1 MRWMTLPNSRIS
13 AGTLE
18 SAAIF
23 LDYTVGMEYK
33 DNKHE
38 VRLYIENAQEML
50 AAAKVNLDNDF
61 YASGVNRSYYA
72 VFYAANALLAT
83 LGEARS
89 KHSGVISVFRQRFIK
104 TGELVAELSE
114 IYGDLLNSR
123 QSGDYDLNTRV
134 DIETARQLLEKARR
148 FVDEVEQWL
157 RRNQWL

>member
-1 MRWMTLPNSRIS
+1 M
-13 AGTLE
+13 E
-18 SAAIF
+18 SATIF
-23 LDYTVGMEYK
+23 LDYTMGMDYK

-61 YASGVNRSYYA
+61 YATVVNRSYYA

-104 TGELVAELSE
+104 TGELPAELSE
-114 IYGDLLNSR
+114 IYGDLMNSR
-123 QSGDYDLNTRV
+123 QSGDYDLNTR
-134 DIETARQLLEKARR
+134 IEMETARELLEKARR
-148 FVDEVEQWL
+148 FVDEMEQWL

>member
-1 MRWMTLPNSRIS
+1 MDM
-13 AGTLE
+13 
-18 SAAIF
+18 
-23 LDYTVGMEYK
+23 DDK

-38 VRLYIENAQEML
+38 VRLYIENANEML
-50 AAAKVNLDNDF
+50 AVAKVNLDNDF

-89 KHSGVISVFRQRFIK
+89 KHSGVISVFRLRFIK
-104 TGELVAELSE
+104 TGELPAELSE

-123 QSGDYDLNTRV
+123 QSGDYDMNNRIE
-134 DIETARQLLEKARR
+134 IETVGQLLEKARH

>member
-1 MRWMTLPNSRIS
+1 M
-13 AGTLE
+13 
-18 SAAIF
+18 
-23 LDYTVGMEYK
+23 DYK

-38 VRLYIENAQEML
+38 VQLYIENAQEML

-61 YASGVNRSYYA
+61 YATGVNRSYYA

-89 KHSGVISVFRQRFIK
+89 KHSDVISVFRQRFIK
-104 TGELVAELSE
+104 TGELPAELSE
-114 IYGDLLNSR
+114 IYGDLMSSR

-134 DIETARQLLEKARR
+134 EMETARELLEKARR

>member
-1 MRWMTLPNSRIS
+1 MDDK
-13 AGTLE
+13 E
-18 SAAIF
+18 
-23 LDYTVGMEYK
+23 
-33 DNKHE
+33 NKRE

-50 AAAKVNLDNDF
+50 AAAKVNLDSDF
-61 YASGVNRSYYA
+61 YASGVNRAYYA

-104 TGELVAELSE
+104 TGELPVGLSE

-134 DIETARQLLEKARR
+134 EIETARQLLEKARK

>member
-1 MRWMTLPNSRIS
+1 
-13 AGTLE
+13 
-18 SAAIF
+18 
-23 LDYTVGMEYK
+23 MEDK
-33 DNKHE
+33 DNKRE

-50 AAAKVNLDNDF
+50 EAAKVNLDSDF

-89 KHSGVISVFRQRFIK
+89 KHSGVIGVFRQRFIK
-104 TGELVAELSE
+104 TGELPVALSE

-134 DIETARQLLEKARR
+134 EIETARQLLEKARG

>member
-1 MRWMTLPNSRIS
+1 M
-13 AGTLE
+13 
-18 SAAIF
+18 
-23 LDYTVGMEYK
+23 DYK

-38 VRLYIENAQEML
+38 VQLYIENAQEML

-61 YASGVNRSYYA
+61 YATGVNRSYYA

-89 KHSGVISVFRQRFIK
+89 KHSDVISVFRQRFIK
-104 TGELVAELSE
+104 TGELPAELSE
-114 IYGDLLNSR
+114 IYGDLMNSR

-134 DIETARQLLEKARR
+134 EMETARELLEKARR

>member
-1 MRWMTLPNSRIS
+1 M
-13 AGTLE
+13 
-18 SAAIF
+18 
-23 LDYTVGMEYK
+23 GMDYK

-61 YASGVNRSYYA
+61 YATVVNRSYYA

-104 TGELVAELSE
+104 TGELPAELSE
-114 IYGDLLNSR
+114 IYGDLMNSR
-123 QSGDYDLNTRV
+123 QSGDYDLNTR
-134 DIETARQLLEKARR
+134 IEMETARELLEKARR
-148 FVDEVEQWL
+148 FVDEMEQWL